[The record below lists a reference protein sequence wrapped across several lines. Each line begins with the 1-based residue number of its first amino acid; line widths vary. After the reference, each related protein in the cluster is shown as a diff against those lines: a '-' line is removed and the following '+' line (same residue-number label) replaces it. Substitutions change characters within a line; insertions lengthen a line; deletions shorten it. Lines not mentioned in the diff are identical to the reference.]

1 MTANKKSPK
10 TEAAGSL
17 TMPRP
22 RKDQR
27 CNAQSPDVA
36 KAVCQ
41 RAQGHAGEH
50 SAGKVRWSA

>member
-27 CNAQSPDVA
+27 CNSLSPSA
-36 KAVCQ
+36 IATCQ

-50 SAGKVRWSA
+50 SAGKIRWSA